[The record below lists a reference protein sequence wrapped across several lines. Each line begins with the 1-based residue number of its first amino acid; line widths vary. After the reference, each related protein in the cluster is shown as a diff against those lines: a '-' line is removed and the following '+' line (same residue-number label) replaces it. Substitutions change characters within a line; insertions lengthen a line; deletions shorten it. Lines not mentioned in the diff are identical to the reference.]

1 LKIRCKNDETYIFG
15 DSFDVGAMD
24 RVSEEL
30 SGGGEEAREEEDG
43 QRQFVVK
50 GEVEAV
56 DADFVQVQVVLAR
69 FENNK
74 HFCLFKFNIDFE
86 CILFLK

>member
-1 LKIRCKNDETYIFG
+1 
-15 DSFDVGAMD
+15 MD

-50 GEVEAV
+50 GKVVAV
-56 DADFVQVQVVLAR
+56 DADFVQVQIVLAR

-74 HFCLFKFNIDFE
+74 HFRLFKLNIDFE
-86 CILFLK
+86 CIIF